1 MERLFLCPAAHVSD
15 KFGHFR
21 KNYTFFATS
30 VNYPDTIA
38 FRYIW
43 NILRKQIFMAV

>member
-1 MERLFLCPAAHVSD
+1 MERLFLGPAARVSD
-15 KFGHFR
+15 KFDLFR
-21 KNYTFFATS
+21 KNYTFFAKR
-30 VNYPDTIA
+30 VNYVDINA